1 MKKTCLLTLLGCTL
15 AAAPVMAANYDLW
28 ITGSTAFRP
37 NVFAA
42 CYKIFDG
49 GAPANAINSSGAAPG
64 VGDGNWAMSG
74 TCTNLGVT
82 TGSDTLTIHGLFTG
96 SVQGQHAILNND
108 LLGFVGSATSQ
119 AIVSN
124 YATVAFSDVF
134 SKPTIVPLTSGFVEQ
149 PVAIQPFVFVKSTAP
164 VGVSKITGVTF
175 QQIQSM
181 IVPGTAP
188 LSYFTGSLADTNVI
202 YLLHRSL
209 DSGTRVTTIQET
221 KSTGVVKVRYWDNI
235 GHGFTNG
242 GTLGPALYGAG
253 YVSGSNVRTA
263 LQGGDSAN
271 QSIAYLSMADAI
283 TITTTNWSNILTY
296 NGGYPIANWTPTNT
310 PAGNPVGVSGQVGS
324 GIATTNDYSP
334 VTTGKYSFWAFEVLD
349 YPTSSQW
356 ASQLGQNLNYSTQFT
371 PLVNRLTATYSGTPL
386 NGSIDY
392 EVELSK
398 TIAPYA
404 TAVRI
409 NDSAVARSAVGGV
422 ISP

>member
-42 CYKIFDG
+42 CQKIFDG

-64 VGDGNWAMSG
+64 GGDNNWAMSG

-96 SVQGQHAILNND
+96 SVQGQHSILNND
-108 LLGFVGSATSQ
+108 LLGFVGSATSS

-149 PVAIQPFVFVKSTAP
+149 PVAIQPFAFVKSTAP
-164 VGVSKITGVTF
+164 VGVSKITGVSF

-221 KSTGVVKVRYWDNI
+221 KSSGVVKIRYWDNI
-235 GHGFTNG
+235 GHGFTNA
-242 GTLGPALYGAG
+242 GTLGPALYGPG
-253 YVSGSNVRTA
+253 YTSGGNVRTA

-271 QSIAYLSMADAI
+271 QSIAYLSMADAQ

-296 NGGYPIANWTPTNT
+296 NGLYPVANWTPTNT
-310 PAGNPVGVSGQVGS
+310 PAGGSGQVGN
-324 GIATTNDYSP
+324 GTATTNDYSN
-334 VTTGKYSFWAFEVLD
+334 VTSGRYSFWAFECLD
-349 YPTSSQW
+349 YPTSTQWTSQ
-356 ASQLGQNLNYSTQFT
+356 SGQNLNYSTQFT
-371 PLVNRLTATYSGTPL
+371 PLVNRMIATYSGTAL

-392 EVELSK
+392 EIELSK